1 MADVQMQLT
10 EPISRKLLGTGKLY
24 LNVLVKNM
32 QHLDI
37 NRYHYVLAS
46 IYLRDGLLTQKELAL
61 LLGKDKSAIV
71 SIIDMLTEKGYVY
84 RQTNPADRR
93 EHLLKC
99 TEKAKA
105 EVPQILVAFEN
116 MNEKVTEG
124 ISDSDMKIF
133 EKVINKMKSN
143 LQPLLNAEITQTT
156 KTQ

>member
-1 MADVQMQLT
+1 MQLI

-24 LNVLVKNM
+24 LNVLIKSM

-37 NRYHYVLAS
+37 NRYHYVLAT
-46 IYLRDGLLTQKELAL
+46 IHLRDGLLTQKELAR
-61 LLGKDKSAIV
+61 LLGKDKSALV

-84 RQTNPADRR
+84 RETNPDDRR

-99 TEKAKA
+99 TDKAKA
-105 EVPQILVAFEN
+105 EVPQILNAFEH

-124 ISDSDMKIF
+124 ISENDMQIF

-143 LQPLLNAEITQTT
+143 LQPFLNGATT
-156 KTQ
+156 KPTKS

>member
-1 MADVQMQLT
+1 VADVQMQLT

-61 LLGKDKSAIV
+61 LLGKDKSAVV

-84 RQTNPADRR
+84 RQINPADRR

-99 TEKAKA
+99 TEKQK
-105 EVPQILVAFEN
+105 QRCRKF
-116 MNEKVTEG
+116 
-124 ISDSDMKIF
+124 
-133 EKVINKMKSN
+133 
-143 LQPLLNAEITQTT
+143 
-156 KTQ
+156 